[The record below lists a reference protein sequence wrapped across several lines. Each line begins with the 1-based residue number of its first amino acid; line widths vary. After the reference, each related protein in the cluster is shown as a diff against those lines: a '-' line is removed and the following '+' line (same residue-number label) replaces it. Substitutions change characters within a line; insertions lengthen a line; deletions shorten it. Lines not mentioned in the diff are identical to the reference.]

1 MNNPLLSVIMPV
13 FNGEKYIAAAIQS
26 VLNQSYDNLELLII
40 NDGSTDSSQEV
51 ISTFDDS
58 RIRCFQ
64 QENNG
69 VSAARNVGLAALSGE
84 YLVCLDADDMLT
96 EDSIQ
101 LRMNVF
107 AEQPDIAFVDGA
119 VEKVNA
125 SGTTLLSR
133 WTPKYYGNPLNDLL
147 NLTGHSF
154 FGPSW
159 MVRSELIKG
168 VRFREEMTH
177 AEDLLFY
184 LELSR
189 GARNTYKCISEVTL
203 KYRVHASSA
212 MRGSL
217 HKQEA
222 GYQRILTEIQ
232 DWTEL
237 SKEAKR
243 NFRRKTA
250 SIMFKSYISNGEI
263 SNAIKILN
271 QNKQSLSIKDL
282 LIKS

>member
-133 WTPKYYGNPLNDLL
+133 WTPKYYGNPLNDLM
-147 NLTGHSF
+147 F
-154 FGPSW
+154 FLG
-159 MVRSELIKG
+159 
-168 VRFREEMTH
+168 
-177 AEDLLFY
+177 
-184 LELSR
+184 
-189 GARNTYKCISEVTL
+189 
-203 KYRVHASSA
+203 
-212 MRGSL
+212 
-217 HKQEA
+217 
-222 GYQRILTEIQ
+222 
-232 DWTEL
+232 
-237 SKEAKR
+237 
-243 NFRRKTA
+243 
-250 SIMFKSYISNGEI
+250 KSVYHFGNE
-263 SNAIKILN
+263 K
-271 QNKQSLSIKDL
+271 
-282 LIKS
+282 